1 MSFGGY
7 YNPFYNFF
15 DTFTDFDDFFPH
27 PHRAIEGS
35 NGGKGKKDNQQQV
48 SARPNV
54 GGGQLRRGNNWFN
67 MSPQIDLYD
76 KPDRYEVVASV
87 PGTSIENLHIDFD
100 PETRVLTI
108 SGEDS
113 DSASGADDKQYI
125 KWQERWS
132 GKFERSVSIP
142 KEPRVVEDDIKASI
156 NNGVLRI
163 SVPKEEP
170 KKSKPEKKK
179 IKVDLEEVEDS
190 GN

>member
-1 MSFGGY
+1 MSFGRY
-7 YNPFYNFF
+7 YNPFYDFF

-35 NGGKGKKDNQQQV
+35 GGDKGKKDNRQV
-48 SARPNV
+48 ARPNA

-100 PETRVLTI
+100 PDTRVLTI

-113 DSASGADDKQYI
+113 DSASGGGDDKQYI

-132 GKFERSVSIP
+132 GKFERSISIP
-142 KEPRVVEDDIKASI
+142 KEPKVLEDDIKASV

-163 SVPKEEP
+163 SVPKEET

-179 IKVDLEEVEDS
+179 IKVDLEDVEDS